1 MDMPEPD
8 ATQPDPS
15 GVPANILELDIPQP
29 DNSGVPVDIPE
40 LDIPQPDNSGSVPG
54 LDVHISYPDNQDTP
68 SEPLDIVATIELP
81 QLQMAQQYIDL
92 LRAADLENSGM
103 QPDEIDDLCNLGQDY
118 TLVDPS
124 PLLHSLRHFINNA
137 SASWKHY
144 EQLRAIEHMHRSDDP
159 ILSFDQ
165 VKRCV
170 CWLSGVVPVEY
181 DMCTNS
187 CLAFTGPQESLDA
200 CSRCKE
206 PRYCSGTTKPRKR
219 FTTIPIGPI
228 LQAMY
233 SSREIA
239 SCMHYLERKLA
250 ENVEHARP
258 NGGILD
264 TYDDTAS
271 GQALIDAWCD
281 GSLRQGDVALQ
292 FSIDGAQLCADRPS
306 EAWFFIWV
314 IHNLPPNMRYKKAF
328 VIPGAIVPGL
338 NKPWDIDL
346 FMFPS
351 LYHIAALQREG
362 LTVYDASLS
371 SLVQSRPLVVF
382 GTADSPASA
391 FMSGMVGHSGCTGC
405 CLYCD
410 IPSRHCTH
418 DGHYYP
424 AMNHPYDYKVLGCCH
439 PDISDDDLEKFQEDI
454 PGKYKANLN
463 CLLAAST
470 LSEYKSLCLALGLCK
485 QTIFSGLPCQPLP
498 VPSIF
503 TMDIMHL
510 SVLNEPDL
518 FLKLFTGK
526 LDVYEPD
533 DRKKWDWAIFYCR
546 PRLWSAHGETVPM
559 SVPYIPSSFG
569 RAP

>member
-15 GVPANILELDIPQP
+15 GVPANILELNIPQP

-54 LDVHISYPDNQDTP
+54 LDVHINYPDNQDTL

-92 LRAADLENSGM
+92 LCAADLENSGM
-103 QPDEIDDLCNLGQDY
+103 QPDEIDDLRNPGQDY

-124 PLLHSLRHFINNA
+124 PLLRSLRHFINNV
-137 SASWKHY
+137 SASRKHY

-165 VKRCV
+165 VKRRV

-271 GQALIDAWCD
+271 
-281 GSLRQGDVALQ
+281 
-292 FSIDGAQLCADRPS
+292 
-306 EAWFFIWV
+306 
-314 IHNLPPNMRYKKAF
+314 
-328 VIPGAIVPGL
+328 
-338 NKPWDIDL
+338 
-346 FMFPS
+346 
-351 LYHIAALQREG
+351 
-362 LTVYDASLS
+362 
-371 SLVQSRPLVVF
+371 
-382 GTADSPASA
+382 
-391 FMSGMVGHSGCTGC
+391 
-405 CLYCD
+405 
-410 IPSRHCTH
+410 
-418 DGHYYP
+418 
-424 AMNHPYDYKVLGCCH
+424 
-439 PDISDDDLEKFQEDI
+439 
-454 PGKYKANLN
+454 
-463 CLLAAST
+463 
-470 LSEYKSLCLALGLCK
+470 
-485 QTIFSGLPCQPLP
+485 
-498 VPSIF
+498 
-503 TMDIMHL
+503 
-510 SVLNEPDL
+510 
-518 FLKLFTGK
+518 
-526 LDVYEPD
+526 
-533 DRKKWDWAIFYCR
+533 
-546 PRLWSAHGETVPM
+546 
-559 SVPYIPSSFG
+559 
-569 RAP
+569 